1 MHKRL
6 WAAICAAAMLGGL
19 GATVAPAQA
28 AEDSNIVFN
37 EVESNGDATDWAE
50 VTNIGSEP
58 IDISGWIFKDNA
70 DKNPYTL
77 PAGSI
82 VNPGEFLVIDG
93 EREADDGGFLFGL
106 GASDAVRLFN
116 GETLVASFEWA
127 GGHAATTFG
136 RCPDGTGEF
145 TTTASSTKGAA
156 NDCAVPVV
164 INEIE
169 SQAGSPDDWVE
180 LMNTSATDYDASGLV
195 ITDNAPS
202 DPTHRYQLP
211 AGSIIPAGGFLVVDV
226 GGAIFGLGG
235 ADSVNLYDTDGT
247 TLLDSHSWTA
257 HSPTT
262 LARCPDGIGGF
273 VDSANPTKGEAND
286 CLPPV
291 IPDVVINEVNSNSA
305 PGDYIELFNNGDAAV
320 DLSGYFI
327 RDDNDTRTDRIKA
340 GTIIEPKGFLLLSEG
355 PDFSFGLG
363 NGDKARLFLPD
374 GLTLVDEYVYATH
387 GVPSWGRCPDG
398 VGEWTQPETVTPGY
412 GNCGGT
418 PPPAPEPL
426 PAWPG
431 SQDTSVVD
439 TSPIFLDDSSGL
451 DFTMEGDQGILWA
464 VDNGTGIFWK
474 LNAAPDGTVAFATGW
489 EQGKRAR
496 FIADAG
502 NPAAAGPDAEGITIA
517 NDGFVY
523 IGVERNNSDKSI
535 NYNVVLKVDP
545 NAPGPDVVASQEWD
559 LTASLPQVT
568 ANTGIEAIE
577 WVADT
582 DLAGLLWD
590 DNTEAPYDP
599 AGYPGHGDGLFFV
612 AVEDNGGVY
621 SYALNSDGSFQQ
633 VAFIDPGLPGV
644 MALDWDSVRGGMWA
658 KCDNGCE
665 NTAAFITLNATKL
678 AGETLAAQDDDSPI
692 VTYAAPTGL
701 PNDNFEGFATASISY
716 CIDGERPVW
725 WFVDGL
731 KPAALRSGTLPCQTP
746 VLPIATLEVNPTS
759 WLDSQEVT
767 LTGNGFDA
775 GEVVVITST
784 LPNGTEV
791 EVARAT
797 ADATGTFTWVG
808 VLPIDG
814 LGQYTIRAT
823 GQTSER
829 WVGFSYTRNP
839 REEGPTPTPPA
850 TPPSKPNAL
859 PKTGVEGQGTW
870 LLLGVLVTAGIA
882 AARSRR

>member
-273 VDSANPTKGEAND
+273 VD
-286 CLPPV
+286 
-291 IPDVVINEVNSNSA
+291 
-305 PGDYIELFNNGDAAV
+305 
-320 DLSGYFI
+320 
-327 RDDNDTRTDRIKA
+327 
-340 GTIIEPKGFLLLSEG
+340 
-355 PDFSFGLG
+355 
-363 NGDKARLFLPD
+363 
-374 GLTLVDEYVYATH
+374 EYVYATH

-621 SYALNSDGSFQQ
+621 AYALNSDGSFQQ

-725 WFVDGL
+725 WFVDGV

-850 TPPSKPNAL
+850 TPPSKPATPPSKPNAL